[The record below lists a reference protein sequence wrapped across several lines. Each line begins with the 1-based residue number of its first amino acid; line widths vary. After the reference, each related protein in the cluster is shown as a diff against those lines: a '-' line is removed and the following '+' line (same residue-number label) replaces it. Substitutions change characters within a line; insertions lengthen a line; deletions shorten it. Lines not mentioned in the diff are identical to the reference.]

1 MGLTTFAP
9 QMAHRAHVEV
19 AFTYKAII
27 IQGLH
32 LDGRL
37 FAKEM
42 ANRGGHAQL
51 QTVK

>member
-19 AFTYKAII
+19 ALTYKAIL
-27 IQGLH
+27 QGLH

>member
-1 MGLTTFAP
+1 MGLTTFPP

-19 AFTYKAII
+19 ALTYKAII

-37 FAKEM
+37 FAKERRTRGI
-42 ANRGGHAQL
+42 ANSEI
-51 QTVK
+51 T